1 MSLQEKIVNWIL
13 ISIILISIPSF
24 YLFLKFVFEE
34 KAGFSESYNAVKHV
48 VFLSKAP
55 YKFSKVPEKWFF
67 YKPKSHINVY
77 MKSYGYKFVSKN
89 GDVNTLEKSG
99 KFYCVQFRH
108 FTDFFRVAEFVE
120 CPQNQK

>member
-13 ISIILISIPSF
+13 ISIIIISIPSF

-34 KAGFSESYNAVKHV
+34 KASFSESYNAVKHV

-55 YKFSKVPEKWFF
+55 YKFSKLPEKWFF

-89 GDVNTLEKSG
+89 GDLNTLEKSG
-99 KFYCVQFRH
+99 KFYCVEFRH
-108 FTDFFRVAEFVE
+108 FTDFF
-120 CPQNQK
+120 